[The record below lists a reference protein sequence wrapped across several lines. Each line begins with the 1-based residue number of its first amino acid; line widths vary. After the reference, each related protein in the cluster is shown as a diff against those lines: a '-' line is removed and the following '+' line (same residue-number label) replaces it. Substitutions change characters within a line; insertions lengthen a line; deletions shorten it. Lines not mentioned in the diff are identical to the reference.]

1 MKRRGSLLLL
11 AGMLLGGCVG
21 PRPPVP
27 PEVSV
32 TPPPAWRV
40 EPGPSVP
47 IEREWWRHYADPMLA
62 TLVDRALRN
71 NDDVGIAVARVSE
84 ARALELVARAQLL
97 PTLEFSA
104 PAARARSLNA
114 VGRELTINTAAPQL
128 QAAYEVDLFGRIGDQ
143 AESARAN
150 TLAREAARDTVVLA
164 VAATTAR
171 SYISLRAL
179 DAQLEV
185 VQQTL
190 VARAEALRLA
200 QTRARAGYTSE
211 LELEQARAEYES
223 TAQAVPQAE
232 LAVARQENALS
243 QLVGDSPPI
252 AIGRGLQLAELHQPP
267 VPEGLPAD
275 LLRRRPDIAQAEF
288 DLAASDASLSAARK
302 AYLPQ
307 LRLSIS
313 GGLLYATRAINPV
326 SIWSIGGSVLA
337 PIFEGGRIQAN
348 ADAAASRRDHAAFAY
363 RRVVL
368 TAFREVNDNL
378 AALQKLDEQV
388 GHLEEQR
395 NALAATLRHAT
406 NRYRAGYSPYI
417 EQLDA
422 QRGLL
427 NAELSLI
434 QTRADR
440 LNASVALYQA
450 MGGGWRPDATG
461 L

>member
-1 MKRRGSLLLL
+1 MLLL
-11 AGMLLGGCVG
+11 AAALLGGCVG

-27 PEVSV
+27 AEASV
-32 TPPPAWRV
+32 TPPLAWRV
-40 EPGPSVP
+40 EAGPSAP
-47 IEREWWRHYADPMLA
+47 IEREWWQQYADPMLA
-62 TLVDRALRN
+62 ALVDRALRN
-71 NDDVGIAVARVSE
+71 NDDVGIAVARVNE
-84 ARALELVARAQLL
+84 ARALEGLARAQLL
-97 PTLEFSA
+97 PTLDFA
-104 PAARARSLNA
+104 LPAARARSLNA

-128 QAAYEVDLFGRIGDQ
+128 QAAYEVDLFGRLGDQ
-143 AESARAN
+143 AEATREN
-150 TLAREAARDTVVLA
+150 MLARQAAHDTVVLA
-164 VAATTAR
+164 VAAATAR
-171 SYISLRAL
+171 SYITLRAL

-185 VQQTL
+185 VRQTL
-190 VARAEALRLA
+190 VSRAEALRLA
-200 QTRARAGYTSE
+200 DTRARAGYTSQ

-232 LAVARQENALS
+232 LAIARQENALS
-243 QLVGDSPPI
+243 QLVGDSPPV
-252 AIGRGLQLAELHQPP
+252 AIERGVPLSELHEPP

-288 DLAASDASLSAARK
+288 DLAATDASLSAARK

-307 LRLSIS
+307 LHLSAS
-313 GGLLYATRAINPV
+313 GGLLYATRAVNPV
-326 SIWSIGGSVLA
+326 TIWSLGGSVLA

-348 ADAAASRRDHAAFAY
+348 ADAAAARRDQAAFAY

-388 GHLEEQR
+388 QRLQLQR

-406 NRYRAGYSPYI
+406 NRYRAGYSPYL

-427 NAELSLI
+427 NAELSLV
-434 QTRADR
+434 QARADR

-450 MGGGWRPDATG
+450 MGGGWRADAT
-461 L
+461 LR